1 MDLLLEC
8 REAAIRGR
16 AWRLALA
23 TALLAAVALALPSI
37 AFGAGRVTVDGD
49 GVLIYTGGSDANVLS
64 VSFEGGNYVLTE
76 NGITSDSSC
85 FNGPAANQ
93 VTCTANG
100 GRPLIDA
107 GAGSDTVTLE
117 SSVTSGAVLTGG
129 PGDDALTGGPGPDTA
144 SYATSTAGVTVSLAR
159 TDAQD
164 TGAGVDT
171 LSNIEN
177 LDGSRLAD
185 VLSGSSGANAIN
197 GFAGDD
203 QIDTADGLANDAI
216 NCGPGAADRFTVDAG
231 DTVSACEDDG
241 VPPDTAITSTPPDL
255 SGSGTAT
262 FAFSSSDGSP
272 TFECSIDGG
281 ATWEGC
287 GSPKS
292 YNLSAGTYTFSV
304 RAIDAFGHADTSPA
318 TYQWTVDLGAPNIN
332 IDSAP
337 SGTITTDSA
346 TFAFSSP
353 DSDLKR
359 FDCRIDGS
367 DWVECTS
374 PVTLSFLPNGPHTFS
389 VRAVD
394 KAGNVGALTLSFTV
408 AVPRSGVLSRPANS
422 LVLIAGNTVKV
433 TKRGYAYI
441 ALNCSGTRD
450 CAGRVL
456 LDTSKKVR
464 AGRRKRIVRLGRA
477 KFQIKAT
484 RTRRVRIHIPRSKM
498 RLLRKLRKVN
508 TDIIVRDRDGAGR
521 ARVSSRTIVLK
532 APPRR

>member
-1 MDLLLEC
+1 MDLLLTR
-8 REAAIRGR
+8 REAA
-16 AWRLALA
+16 
-23 TALLAAVALALPSI
+23 
-37 AFGAGRVTVDGD
+37 GAGRVRSLLLGALIAVAAFAIAPASAFAAGSVNVDGS
-49 GVLIYTGGSDANVLS
+49 GVLRYAGGDEDNV
-64 VSFEGGNYVLTE
+64 VSIASNGPDYVVTDQT
-76 NGITSDSSC
+76 GITAGSGCSPDASDSTRATCPVAS
-85 FNGPAANQ
+85 
-93 VTCTANG
+93 VTTRIETN
-100 GRPLIDA
+100 A
-107 GAGSDTVTLE
+107 GAGNNTVALDATVTLGAIVFGGPGNDTVTG
-117 SSVTSGAVLTGG
+117 GAGADTLGG
-129 PGDDALTGGPGPDTA
+129 AGGNDVINA
-144 SYATSTAGVTVSLAR
+144 VDGVT
-159 TDAQD
+159 
-164 TGAGVDT
+164 
-171 LSNIEN
+171 
-177 LDGSRLAD
+177 
-185 VLSGSSGANAIN
+185 
-197 GFAGDD
+197 D
-203 QIDTADGLANDAI
+203 QIF
-216 NCGPGAADRFTVDAG
+216 CGGGTDRFSVDSI
-231 DTVSACEDDG
+231 DQLLPDPSTCEDDG
-241 VPPDTAITSTPPDL
+241 VPPDTAITSAPPDL

-262 FAFSSSDGSP
+262 FEFTSSDGSP

-292 YNLSAGTYTFSV
+292 YNLSDGAYTFSV
-304 RAIDAFGHADTSPA
+304 RAIDAFGHADASPA

-332 IDSAP
+332 IDGP
-337 SGTITTDSA
+337 TGTINTDSA
-346 TFAFSSP
+346 TFRFSSP

-367 DWVECTS
+367 DWVECSS
-374 PVTLSFLPNGPHTFS
+374 PITLSFLPDGPHTFS

-408 AVPRSGVLSRPANS
+408 AVLKSGVVSRPASS

-464 AGRRKRIVRLGRA
+464 AGRKKRKVRLGRA

-484 RTRRVRIHIPRSKM
+484 RTRRVRIHISRSKM

-508 TDIIVRDRDGAGR
+508 TDIIVRDLDGAGR